1 MILCSAVLM
10 EHRLVTDGRT
20 DRQTLGYS
28 IYRASIASRDKKTE
42 SRLVSMQR
50 LVAAKLTAEPAA

>member
-28 IYRASIASRDKKTE
+28 IYRASIASRDKKNRITTC
-42 SRLVSMQR
+42 VY
-50 LVAAKLTAEPAA
+50 AAAGGG